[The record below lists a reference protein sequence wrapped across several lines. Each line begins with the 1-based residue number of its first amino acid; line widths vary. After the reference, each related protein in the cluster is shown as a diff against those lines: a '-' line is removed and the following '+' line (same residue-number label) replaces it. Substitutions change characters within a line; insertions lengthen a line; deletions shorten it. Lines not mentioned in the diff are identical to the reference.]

1 MRRDQQYVS
10 RGPGITEERSK
21 KALTLTVGRI
31 LAEVS
36 FSETDIEQ
44 MDLRAKASLDSY
56 WKKNIQKVKH
66 ETETELSVSSFLRI
80 YGAR

>member
-21 KALTLTVGRI
+21 KALTLTDGRI
-31 LAEVS
+31 HAEVS

-44 MDLRAKASLDSY
+44 MDLRAKASLDRY
-56 WKKNIQKVKH
+56 
-66 ETETELSVSSFLRI
+66 
-80 YGAR
+80 